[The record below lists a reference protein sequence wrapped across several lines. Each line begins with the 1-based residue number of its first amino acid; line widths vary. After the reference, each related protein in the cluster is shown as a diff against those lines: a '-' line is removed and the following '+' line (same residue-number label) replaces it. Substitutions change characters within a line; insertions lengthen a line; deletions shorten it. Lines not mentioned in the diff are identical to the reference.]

1 MKLGIILQT
10 AKPEQAW
17 NGIRLAIT
25 ALKAGH
31 IVKIFLLS
39 EGVEIAEMADDQHFD
54 VESKLKEFVSLKG
67 ELLACGTCLKS
78 RHQKESSACPL
89 SNMQDLLK
97 LVEESD
103 KVLTF

>member
-10 AKPEQAW
+10 NKPEQAW

-25 ALKAGH
+25 ALKAGQV
-31 IVKIFLLS
+31 VKIFLLS
-39 EGVEIAEMADDQHFD
+39 EGVEIADLADDQQFD
-54 VESKLKEFVSLKG
+54 VASKLKEFTSLNGK
-67 ELLACGTCLKS
+67 LMACGTCLES
-78 RHQKESSACPL
+78 RHQAGSLACPI
-89 SNMQDLLK
+89 SNMQDLMK

>member
-1 MKLGIILQT
+1 MKIGIILQT
-10 AKPEQAW
+10 NKPEQAW
-17 NGIRLAIT
+17 NGIRFAIT

-39 EGVEIAEMADDQHFD
+39 EGVEIADMKDGQEFD
-54 VESKLKEFVSLKG
+54 VASKLKEFTGLNG
-67 ELLACGTCLKS
+67 ELMACGTCLKS
-78 RHQKESSACPL
+78 RHQEGSLACPI
-89 SNMQDLLK
+89 SNMQDLMK